1 VNFNPSTDNLDESQ
15 QTWRLSLA
23 FWVCLLLA
31 AVVYASVALAPKL
44 RGYVTL
50 NDAYRKNRTELVAL
64 EQRVSHLERVRDAL
78 ENDPEFAAELA
89 RIDFNAS
96 RPGDERIAVEPLL
109 SLEAVPTT
117 MRPSPVVIDGHH
129 SWYAPLLEV
138 LAGNRTIR
146 MSFLA
151 IAAVV
156 TLGAF
161 TFLHETDEMHG
172 VRSPAGITGPF
183 RRFINRYRKVDA
195 RETSH

>member
-1 VNFNPSTDNLDESQ
+1 M
-15 QTWRLSLA
+15 SLA
-23 FWVCLLLA
+23 FWLCLLLA

-44 RGYVTL
+44 LGYVKL
-50 NDAYRKNRTELVAL
+50 NDEYRKNRTELVAL
-64 EQRVSHLERVRDAL
+64 EQRVSHLERVKDAL

-89 RIDFNAS
+89 RIDFDAS

-117 MRPSPVVIDGHH
+117 ARPSAAAFDGHPA
-129 SWYAPLLEV
+129 WYAPLLGV
-138 LAGNRTIR
+138 LAGNRTVR

-161 TFLHETDEMHG
+161 TFLHETDETHG
-172 VRSPAGITGPF
+172 AGSPASNAGPF
-183 RRFINRYRKVDA
+183 RRFINRYRKDNA
-195 RETSH
+195 RKTSC